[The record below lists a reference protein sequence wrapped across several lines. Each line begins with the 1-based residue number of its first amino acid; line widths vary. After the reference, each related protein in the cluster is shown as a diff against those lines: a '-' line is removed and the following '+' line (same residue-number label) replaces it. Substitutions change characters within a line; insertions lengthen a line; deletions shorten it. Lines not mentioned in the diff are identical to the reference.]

1 MKVIQISLPCFRQ
14 SAEGFIWYMR
24 EEYASQRS
32 FWTLTMTIVIGVI
45 LSVPT
50 LTRILFEWP
59 AHNLQKSQ
67 PIGLSSLSVC
77 VHSQNAVTSSS
88 VSHTYYQIL
97 MLLSVFLF
105 CFVLGEGVVLSS
117 FHCYFQTPTLSM
129 NSLIPSASL

>member
-1 MKVIQISLPCFRQ
+1 MKFIQITLPCFRQ
-14 SAEGFIWYMR
+14 SAGFIWYMR

-32 FWTLTMTIVIGVI
+32 FWTLIMTIVIWVI

-77 VHSQNAVTSSS
+77 VHSQNAVTYSS
-88 VSHTYYQIL
+88 VSHTYYQIV
-97 MLLSVFLF
+97 MLLSVFF
-105 CFVLGEGVVLSS
+105 FFSPGVVVVVLSS
-117 FHCYFQTPTLSM
+117 FHCYFQTPTLST
-129 NSLIPSASL
+129 NSLVPSASL